1 MAHTRLVTMSC
12 PLGSLA
18 LAPAAHSTA
27 TTARGLHLPCA
38 AASHTHAGHTCRK
51 MEKWSPGTSMTS
63 QSSHMS
69 YQQAPC
75 GTTAQHTRK
84 GGQVSW
90 YGGLSSGTAR
100 ACLLE
105 EVGRPQG
112 AWQAQA
118 PAAGES

>member
-1 MAHTRLVTMSC
+1 MAADLNPWLPFLVYSIKGDRNAT
-12 PLGSLA
+12 
-18 LAPAAHSTA
+18 HSTA
-27 TTARGLHLPCA
+27 TTARGLHLPHA

-84 GGQVSW
+84 
-90 YGGLSSGTAR
+90 
-100 ACLLE
+100 
-105 EVGRPQG
+105 VGR
-112 AWQAQA
+112 
-118 PAAGES
+118 